1 MPNLGEESDLAGAP
15 TAPALSAS
23 DKAGS
28 PSADDV
34 AVSAAASVPA
44 SALAPAK
51 HSKLDEADPPKK
63 KRKDRPCKRCIKR
76 NIGHLCH
83 DEPREGQHRKSVK
96 NDLDRTAPEAPLPSS
111 PGNDVATGPGPTDG
125 PRPDLIQD
133 NGIDIRPLS
142 SHAPSVPALGSI
154 QPQPAGGNGGG
165 LPQFSYNSEP
175 WTVPQNRF
183 QDIRAFDPSFMFN
196 ANEVTDEYNLLGD
209 FLSTSLLDEAGTFS
223 AQDYN
228 GSYNDPAY
236 MNSMAVSFGGSNPG
250 LLPAQMNMHNPLVG
264 QVSSGLQMGAIPR
277 PASVKPIS
285 DVAREKYYM
294 TAADPAGNDPPED
307 RMNKLL
313 KAKYDAGLL
322 KPFNYVGG
330 YARLNKYMEVHMKH
344 SSRHK
349 ILIQLDQF
357 RPKFRERMQSLTDI
371 ELVLVEMWFERNL
384 MEYDRVFASMAIPAC
399 CWRRTGEIFRGN
411 KEMAELIQVPIESL
425 RDVCTE
431 HMLPHDVT
439 TTHSSQGKLA
449 IHEIIVEDQ
458 LVSYWEKF
466 CAICFDQQQ
475 KAMLTSCTLR
485 NPNDSDGPDI
495 HCCFS
500 FTIKRDNHNIWKE
513 SRHDMADHFY
523 DTLISEQLVTD
534 DEQVAKA
541 ADLCYEIGGDHFRS
555 AQYETAVRW
564 LRRGLDLFDI
574 NDEALVIPGAEDIK
588 FNLRHTLVRALLAC
602 DGSAASEEAGIV
614 LTRLKEDYG
623 SKLAVHLLQ
632 LEILSRN
639 LEPDPDGYLAELTII
654 IRTVHLTES
663 NHKIILHHSHQLK
676 EASPTHATE
685 STIVTYVWIACLEQ
699 SPPHSSMLPSDL
711 HSDFDSF
718 HASWNKS
725 CSPEAADA
733 ILLLLWKQ
741 IDRKSNLHDSSNLRD
756 WCILALHPLLSQ
768 AGPANIGKVQRRLV
782 QCHMAASDYKS
793 ARLALD
799 RMPPSV
805 RQHKLSLF
813 LRCSLA
819 LRSQDEIASDRAL
832 ADIVK
837 LGQADH
843 QLLLA
848 SVAETMQH
856 GTKKQAVLLLQR
868 VLDKFNYD
876 LPDDMDLCTMLR
888 CTARLIIS
896 VFEGNPPTLGM
907 ITLELFAPSKS
918 AADRPAPASFK
929 KHLYRNTFTCYTALQ
944 QLLDDAAGASTANVY
959 PQNLNDLHG
968 KVTDLLPLVFEALI
982 FISNAHAA
990 EKGSFDEANLTE
1002 VVDKASRLEAGPK
1015 VYASFAHSLLS
1026 CFLDQELNDRAGI
1039 PLSYALH
1046 LLQKVIEAM
1055 TSRDD
1060 YDIDQAARWIRCVV
1074 QIVLEHRDG
1083 HEHLSLVQTT
1093 VDQALDLARSAAAE
1107 PNSKAVHQKAGP
1119 RQLYPAEE
1127 LHWLSSALFNLGID
1141 LYCKP
1146 DRQAAQLWMENAI
1159 KVAEM
1164 MTATVNRQ
1172 DSGDASV
1179 SVSLAKTMRSRM
1191 AKLGL

>member
-1 MPNLGEESDLAGAP
+1 MPNLGEESDLAGAS

-28 PSADDV
+28 PSAGDACV
-34 AVSAAASVPA
+34 YCRRS
-44 SALAPAK
+44 
-51 HSKLDEADPPKK
+51 
-63 KRKDRPCKRCIKR
+63 DRPCKRCIKR

-96 NDLDRTAPEAPLPSS
+96 TDTDRAAPEAPLPTS
-111 PGNDVATGPGPTDG
+111 PGNDAATGPGPADA
-125 PRPDLIQD
+125 PRPELIPE
-133 NGIDIRPLS
+133 NSIDIRPLS
-142 SHAPSVPALGSI
+142 SHASSVPPLGSI
-154 QPQPAGGNGGG
+154 QPQPAGVNGSG
-165 LPQFSYNSEP
+165 LPQFSYNEP
-175 WTVPQNRF
+175 WLLPQNRF

-209 FLSTSLLDEAGTFS
+209 FLSTSLLDEAGIFS
-223 AQDYN
+223 GQDYN
-228 GSYNDPAY
+228 GSFNDPSF
-236 MNSMAVSFGGSNPG
+236 MNSMAVSFGGNKPG

-264 QVSSGLQMGAIPR
+264 QASSALQSGAMPR

-285 DVAREKYYM
+285 DMAREKYYM

-330 YARLNKYMEVHMKH
+330 YARLNKYMEKHMKH

-425 RDVCTE
+425 RD
-431 HMLPHDVT
+431 
-439 TTHSSQGKLA
+439 GKLA

-485 NPNDSDGPDI
+485 NPNDPDGPDI

-500 FTIKRDNHNIWKE
+500 FTIKRDNHNIFSPSAHSAGTCFHPFHDSRLTILKSWKE

-523 DTLISEQLVTD
+523 DILMSGQLVTD
-534 DEQVAKA
+534 AERVAKA
-541 ADLCYEIGGDHFRS
+541 SDLFYEIGTDHFQS
-555 AQYETAVRW
+555 AQYEIAVRW

-574 NDEALVIPGAEDIK
+574 NDEALAIPGAEDIK
-588 FNLRHTLVRALLAC
+588 FNIRHTL
-602 DGSAASEEAGIV
+602 
-614 LTRLKEDYG
+614 
-623 SKLAVHLLQ
+623 
-632 LEILSRN
+632 
-639 LEPDPDGYLAELTII
+639 
-654 IRTVHLTES
+654 
-663 NHKIILHHSHQLK
+663 
-676 EASPTHATE
+676 
-685 STIVTYVWIACLEQ
+685 
-699 SPPHSSMLPSDL
+699 DL

-718 HASWNKS
+718 HASWNTS
-725 CSPEAADA
+725 CSPEVADA

-741 IDRKSNLHDSSNLRD
+741 MDCKSILNDLANLRD
-756 WCILALHPLLSQ
+756 WCVLALHPLLSQ
-768 AGPANIGKVQRRLV
+768 AGEANIGKVQRRLV
-782 QCHMAASDYKS
+782 QCHMAISDYQA
-793 ARLALD
+793 ARIVLG

-813 LRCSLA
+813 LSCSLA
-819 LRSQDEIASDRAL
+819 LRCQDEMASERAL

-837 LGQADH
+837 LGQNEH
-843 QLLLA
+843 RLLFA
-848 SVAETMQH
+848 SVAETMEY
-856 GTKKQAVLLLQR
+856 GTKKQAAVLLQR

-888 CTARLIIS
+888 CTAQLIIS
-896 VFEGNPPTLGM
+896 VLTDNPVDIEMLSRLCAVFRAAAACSVKANTGNDQSPSSCPVQECCWFEMTAYNVAVEHIHAWPAKVILDLMAYVDQILYPSAAPPTVLAAKRKLH
-907 ITLELFAPSKS
+907 ISTTYIRCILFTTEARRCDADWTIEDIPRTSYSSK
-918 AADRPAPASFK
+918 DRPVQAALK
-929 KHLYRNTFTCYTALQ
+929 EHLYRNTFACYATLK
-944 QLLDDAAGASTANVY
+944 QLFDDAAGASKATLGSEI
-959 PQNLNDLHG
+959 LNDLQG
-968 KVTDLLPLVFEALI
+968 KVTDLLPLVFEALF
-982 FISNAHAA
+982 FISNAQGA
-990 EKGSFDEANLTE
+990 ENGSLDQANLMA
-1002 VVDKASRLEAGPK
+1002 VIDRASMMEAGPK
-1015 VYASFAHSLLS
+1015 VYASFAHTLLS
-1026 CFLDQELNDRAGI
+1026 CFLDQDPSDQPEI
-1039 PLSYALH
+1039 PLSFALQ
-1046 LLQKVIEAM
+1046 LLQRVIQAM
-1055 TSRDD
+1055 TRQDD
-1060 YDIDQAARWIRCVV
+1060 YDSDQAARWIRCVV
-1074 QIVLEHRDG
+1074 QIVLDHRDG

-1093 VDQALDLARSAAAE
+1093 VDQALGLARGAVAE
-1107 PNSKAVHQKAGP
+1107 VNNKAFHQKAEP
-1119 RQLYPAEE
+1119 KQLYPVEE

-1146 DRQAAQLWMENAI
+1146 DRQAAQQWMENAVN
-1159 KVAEM
+1159 VADVM
-1164 MTATVNRQ
+1164 AATVSRQ
-1172 DSGDASV
+1172 DSGDTNV
-1179 SVSLAKTMRSRM
+1179 NLSLAKTMRARM
-1191 AKLGL
+1191 AQLGL